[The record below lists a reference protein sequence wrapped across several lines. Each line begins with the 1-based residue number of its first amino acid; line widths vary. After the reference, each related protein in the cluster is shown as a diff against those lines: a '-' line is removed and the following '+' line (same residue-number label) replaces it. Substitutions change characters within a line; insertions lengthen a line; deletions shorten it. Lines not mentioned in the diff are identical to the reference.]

1 MNLVFL
7 GVSGVRHDGGM
18 AEMSEHPGERAAQD
32 PVKLIGVRESPL
44 SVDEVFRAVGDDA
57 AGGIALFVGTV
68 RNHDGGADVDALGY
82 SCHPSAE
89 AEMRRIAEKVVADH
103 PVRALAAVHR
113 VGELG
118 VGDIAVVV
126 AVSCPHRA
134 EAFEACRKLIDDIK
148 HEVPIWKHQTFS
160 DGTEE
165 WVGAC

>member
-1 MNLVFL
+1 
-7 GVSGVRHDGGM
+7 M
-18 AEMSEHPGERAAQD
+18 ASNEAHPGEQAAQD
-32 PVKLIGVRESPL
+32 PIRLLAIRESPL
-44 SVDEVFRAVGDDA
+44 SVDEIFQAVGDDA
-57 AGGIALFVGTV
+57 AGGTALFVGTV

-89 AEMRRIAEKVVADH
+89 AELRRVAEKVVADH

-113 VGELG
+113 VGDLV
-118 VGDIAVVV
+118 VGDLAVVV

-134 EAFEACRKLIDDIK
+134 EAFEACRKLIDDLK

>member
-1 MNLVFL
+1 
-7 GVSGVRHDGGM
+7 M
-18 AEMSEHPGERAAQD
+18 ASIDDHPGEHAARE
-32 PVKLIGVRESPL
+32 PIKLIAVRETAL
-44 SVDEVFRAVGDDA
+44 SLDEVFGAVGDDA

-68 RNHDGGADVDALGY
+68 RNHDEGADVDRLGY

-89 AEMRRIAEKVVADH
+89 AEMRRIAEKVVAEY

-113 VGELG
+113 IGDLG
-118 VGDIAVVV
+118 VGDLAVVV

-134 EAFEACRKLIDDIK
+134 EAFEACRKLIDDLK

-160 DGTEE
+160 DGMEE

>member
-1 MNLVFL
+1 
-7 GVSGVRHDGGM
+7 M
-18 AEMSEHPGERAAQD
+18 APTSDHPGEQAADD
-32 PVKLIGVRESPL
+32 PIRLIAIRDTAL
-44 SVDEVFRAVGDDA
+44 SVDEVFRAVGDSA
-57 AGGIALFVGTV
+57 AGGSTLFVGTV
-68 RNHDGGADVDALGY
+68 RNHDGGADVERLGY

-89 AEMRRIAEKVVADH
+89 AEMRRIAEKVVAEY

-113 VGELG
+113 IGDLE

-126 AVSCPHRA
+126 AVSCPHRG
-134 EAFEACRKLIDDIK
+134 EAFAASRKLIDDLK